1 MEVNTIAKVGSDI
14 AIFNGK
20 SQEESK
26 LFTSHTF
33 RRSGASIMAN
43 GSASM
48 EQIKIAGNWKSTGA
62 AEGYIQKSDPMKR
75 KIANIQAETI
85 GLVASVESIEP
96 VYPHKRI
103 VKETEIKDSIET
115 RNGMVI
121 HNQQI
126 FHFNSTSLDG
136 CTFSFGTGTEEKT
149 VGIVEKTATVGD
161 KENQPPLVLKFSR
174 KQALA

>member
-1 MEVNTIAKVGSDI
+1 MQVLGINTIAKVGAEI

-20 SQEESK
+20 SAAEAK

-48 EQIKIAGNWKSTGA
+48 EQIKIAGNWKSAGA

-75 KIANIQAETI
+75 KIASIQADTI
-85 GLVASVESIEP
+85 GLDAPDAPIEP
-96 VYPHKRI
+96 VYPQKRK
-103 VKETEIKDSIET
+103 VQEGETDKLNESL
-115 RNGMVI
+115 NGMVI

-126 FHFNSTSLDG
+126 FHFDNTSLDG
-136 CTFSFGTGTEEKT
+136 CTFSFGAGTLEKT
-149 VGIVEKTATVGD
+149 TRFGD

-174 KQALA
+174 KQVSDCNV